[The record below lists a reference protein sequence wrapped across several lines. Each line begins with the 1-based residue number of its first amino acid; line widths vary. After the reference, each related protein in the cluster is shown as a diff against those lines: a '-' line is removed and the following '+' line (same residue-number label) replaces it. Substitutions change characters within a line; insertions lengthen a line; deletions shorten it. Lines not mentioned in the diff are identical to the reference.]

1 MLIWFQFIA
10 LAVIIFFSG
19 SKLLKYGD
27 IIAEKTGLGRTWIGV
42 ILMASVTS
50 LPELITG
57 ISSVTLFD
65 LPNITVGDIL
75 GSCMFNILII
85 TLLDA
90 LAGSVPIS
98 TKVHEGHV
106 LSASFGILLLGL
118 VGITIFVVQN
128 FLPLGG
134 LAYIV

>member
-1 MLIWFQFIA
+1 MLLLSEFIICTS
-10 LAVIIFFSG
+10 VIVYSG
-19 SKLLKYGD
+19 SRLSKYGD

-57 ISSVTLFD
+57 ISSVTIFD

-85 TLLDA
+85 ALLDV
-90 LAGSVPIS
+90 LSGSVPIS
-98 TKVHEGHV
+98 TKVDEGHV
-106 LSASFGILLLGL
+106 LSAGFGILLLGV
-118 VGITIFVVQN
+118 VGITIFGSAI
-128 FLPLGG
+128 FPPIGW
-134 LAYIV
+134 IV